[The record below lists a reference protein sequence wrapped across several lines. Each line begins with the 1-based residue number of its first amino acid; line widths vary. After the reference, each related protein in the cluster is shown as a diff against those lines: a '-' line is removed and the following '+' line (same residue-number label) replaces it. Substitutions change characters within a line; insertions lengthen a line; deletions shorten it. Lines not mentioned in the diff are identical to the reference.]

1 MYSTRSL
8 IVRSKLRI
16 GLMPSTAVLAWLG
29 LQLTA
34 VQSGAQNNFSAQA
47 GAISS
52 GYSARF
58 DLASESILNVHGDSW
73 TTAWCDNDQQYV
85 FSDDSTNID
94 GRCVNATNSKGYNI
108 TYGQLT
114 TSSPYSSLAG
124 FA

>member
-1 MYSTRSL
+1 MYSSCFPEVQSKARR
-8 IVRSKLRI
+8 VR
-16 GLMPSTAVLAWLG
+16 MPFIAVLVWLG
-29 LQLTA
+29 VQLA
-34 VQSGAQNNFSAQA
+34 GAQS

-85 FSDDSTNID
+85 FSDDSKNID
-94 GRCVNATNSKGYNI
+94 GRCVNSINSKGYNI

-114 TSSPYSSLAG
+114 SSSP
-124 FA
+124 